1 MNLKSIYMTEYKL
14 KTFINDL
21 RTRYIPSDFSYN
33 ILFDRHFINR
43 FYDRSI
49 PAKDI
54 SKIISKIV
62 KHKLCEV
69 IYYEHCGVKNIYFKD
84 ESLIVIANLRPS
96 TLVLKTMYERTDISH
111 IDDGIIDVNQTIKDF
126 YKQH

>member
-54 SKIISKIV
+54 SKIISKISTSFV
-62 KHKLCEV
+62 KLFIMSIVELK
-69 IYYEHCGVKNIYFKD
+69 IY
-84 ESLIVIANLRPS
+84 
-96 TLVLKTMYERTDISH
+96 TLKM
-111 IDDGIIDVNQTIKDF
+111 KA
-126 YKQH
+126 